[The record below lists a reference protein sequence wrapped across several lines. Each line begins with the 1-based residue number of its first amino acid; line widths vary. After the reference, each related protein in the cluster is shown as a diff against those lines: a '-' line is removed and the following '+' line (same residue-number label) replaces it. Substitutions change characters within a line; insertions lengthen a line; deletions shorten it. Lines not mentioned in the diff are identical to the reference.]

1 MRINILHGTRFH
13 SSLATLSPHCHSSDV
28 RIRAVKEGLRLHI
41 VERCQM
47 VSGCS
52 ERRSNI
58 YKVVYGYEIKY
69 LQCRNLKLI
78 VIRHSSSSSHKATIP
93 TPHTSAPKTIIPSST
108 LLTNAAFVDAAVAA
122 ALLCVPDCPDAVAVH
137 CSPHAYPS
145 GQQFPPRFAAHEYHA
160 LGQLPPAVVGA
171 TTTTPLVLTT
181 VSVGSS
187 QLPVVWQSRPTR
199 QQPEG

>member
-1 MRINILHGTRFH
+1 M
-13 SSLATLSPHCHSSDV
+13 D
-28 RIRAVKEGLRLHI
+28 
-41 VERCQM
+41 
-47 VSGCS
+47 
-52 ERRSNI
+52 
-58 YKVVYGYEIKY
+58 IKWCTY
-69 LQCRNLKLI
+69 RYHRKSKSI

-93 TPHTSAPKTIIPSST
+93 TPQTSAARTPIHTSKVVTK
-108 LLTNAAFVDAAVAA
+108 AAFVEAAVAA

>member
-1 MRINILHGTRFH
+1 MRINIL
-13 SSLATLSPHCHSSDV
+13 L
-28 RIRAVKEGLRLHI
+28 KMLHVSI
-41 VERCQM
+41 NLER
-47 VSGCS
+47 GN
-52 ERRSNI
+52 NI
-58 YKVVYGYEIKY
+58 SIVVYAHEIGY
-69 LQCRNLKLI
+69 LQCRDLKLI
-78 VIRHSSSSSHKATIP
+78 VIRHSSSSSHKATMP
-93 TPHTSAPKTIIPSST
+93 TPQTSAPKTIIPSST
-108 LLTNAAFVDAAVAA
+108 LLTKAAFVDAAVAA

-171 TTTTPLVLTT
+171 TTTTPLVFTT

-199 QQPEG
+199 QQPDG